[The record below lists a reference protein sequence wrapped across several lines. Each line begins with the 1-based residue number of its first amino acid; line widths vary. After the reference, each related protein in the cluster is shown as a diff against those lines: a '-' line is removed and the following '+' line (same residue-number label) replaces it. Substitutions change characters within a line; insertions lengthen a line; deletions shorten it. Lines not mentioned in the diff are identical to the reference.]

1 MADYIL
7 DVVNQTSKLDWAF
20 PFQRT
25 GAFPL
30 DRSSLFGSLADAL
43 AYASGVAN
51 DERKLGGTS
60 YVGQPISVY
69 DADTNSVTLY
79 IINPDRSLKEVGS
92 APLGDN
98 LSIEIVDGKIQLKD
112 FGVGYYAYS
121 PAENDDSGAI
131 VKQAGYNYVEGFK
144 AGLEPRVRLEGE
156 NFVIAWYE
164 PSGETVEDVSA
175 NLEALSQRVESVE
188 DKITDVEQDIN
199 DANAAIT
206 GLQDE
211 LNLKANASNVYTKT
225 ETDSKIKEEIDK
237 LDHLKRTTVA
247 GLESIDLT
255 APDADQYIY
264 MVPNVETG
272 NYDEYMVIKYED
284 GTAELEKVG
293 DWSVDLSGYA
303 TTEDLEGKVDK
314 DSNARLMT
322 NAEGDKLAAIE
333 ENAQENYIKSVDTE
347 FSVDE
352 AGQLHLESISQDKVE
367 NLSSDLTAIRD
378 DVSYTQGQVSKKV
391 DKVAG
396 YRLMEEAEG
405 EKLRKIKDLIQS
417 VNETNFSVTDEG
429 ELNLKDIDQSK
440 VTGLS
445 EALEGK
451 VSKLNTDGRDWT
463 LLSPENQD
471 KLAALIIGDSGDIEV
486 SGKVNADNV
495 EGLAS
500 WITTNRDTVP
510 GLLSA
515 LNAAKLDSISEGAE
529 RNYINSVN
537 TSEFS
542 VTNRN
547 LELVAVDP
555 SKITG
560 LADLLSAKADQ
571 SVVTTLQNNVTTL
584 QSELT
589 ALGDR
594 TTVVER
600 QISDINTRLTWQSL

>member
-121 PAENDDSGAI
+121 PAETDDSGAI

-188 DKITDVEQDIN
+188 SKIADVEQDIS

-237 LDHLKRTTVA
+237 VDHLKRTTVA

-322 NAEGDKLAAIE
+322 NAEGDKLATIE

-445 EALEGK
+445 EALEDK

>member
-7 DVVNQTSKLDWAF
+7 DVMNQTSKLDWAF

-112 FGVGYYAYS
+112 FGVGYYTYS
-121 PAENDDSGAI
+121 PAETDDSGAI

-175 NLEALSQRVESVE
+175 NLEALSQRVEGVE
-188 DKITDVEQDIN
+188 SKIADVEQDIS

-314 DSNARLMT
+314 DPNARLMT
-322 NAEGDKLAAIE
+322 NAEGDKLANIA

-352 AGQLHLESISQDKVE
+352 AGQLHLESISQDKIE

-378 DVSYTQGQVSKKV
+378 NVSYTQGQVSKKV

-584 QSELT
+584 KSELT

>member
-112 FGVGYYAYS
+112 FGVGYYTYS
-121 PAENDDSGAI
+121 PAETDDSGAI

-175 NLEALSQRVESVE
+175 NLEALSQRVEGVE
-188 DKITDVEQDIN
+188 SKIADVEQDIS

-322 NAEGDKLAAIE
+322 NAEGDKLATIE

>member
-92 APLGDN
+92 TPLGDN

-121 PAENDDSGAI
+121 PAETDDSGAI

-175 NLEALSQRVESVE
+175 NLEALSQRVEGVE
-188 DKITDVEQDIN
+188 SKIADIEQDIS

-247 GLESIDLT
+247 GLEAIDLT

-314 DSNARLMT
+314 DPNARLMT
-322 NAEGDKLAAIE
+322 NAEGDKLANIA

-352 AGQLHLESISQDKVE
+352 AGQLHLESISQDKIE

-378 DVSYTQGQVSKKV
+378 NVSYTQGQVSKKV

>member
-30 DRSSLFGSLADAL
+30 DRSSLFGSLTDAL
-43 AYASGVAN
+43 AYASGAAN

-69 DADTNSVTLY
+69 DVDTNSVTLY

-92 APLGDN
+92 TPLGDN
-98 LSIEIVDGKIQLKD
+98 LSVEIVDGKVQLKD

-121 PAENDDSGAI
+121 PAETDDSGVVI
-131 VKQAGYNYVEGFK
+131 KEAGYSYVEGFK

-156 NFVIAWYE
+156 SFVIAWYE

-175 NLEALSQRVESVE
+175 NLEALSQRVGNVESS
-188 DKITDVEQDIN
+188 ISNVEQDIT

-211 LNLKANASNVYTKT
+211 LKLKANASNVYTKT

-237 LDHLKRTTVA
+237 LDHLKRATVA
-247 GLESIDLT
+247 GIESIDLN
-255 APDADQYIY
+255 AADADQYIY
-264 MVPNVETG
+264 MVPNTETG
-272 NYDEYMVIKYED
+272 SYDEYMVVN
-284 GTAELEKVG
+284 GELEKVG
-293 DWSVDLSGYA
+293 DWSVDLTGYA

-314 DSNARLMT
+314 DPNARLMT
-322 NAEGDKLAAIE
+322 NAEGEKLANIE
-333 ENAQENYIKSVDTE
+333 ENAQENYIKSVDSQ

-367 NLSSDLTAIRD
+367 NLSTDLTAIRD
-378 DVSYTQGQVSKKV
+378 NVSFTQTQVSKKV

-396 YRLMEEAEG
+396 SRLMTEAEG
-405 EKLRKIKDLIQS
+405 EKLAKVKDLIQS
-417 VNETNFSVTDEG
+417 VNETNFSVTSKG

-445 EALEGK
+445 EVLENK
-451 VSKLNTDGRDWT
+451 VDKLNTDGRDWT

-471 KLAALIIGDSGDIEV
+471 KLAALTIGDNGDLEV

-529 RNYINSVN
+529 RNFINSVN

-542 VTNRN
+542 VTDRN

-560 LADLLSAKADQ
+560 LTDLLNAKADQ

-594 TTVVER
+594 TTAVEG
-600 QISDINTRLTWQSL
+600 QISQINARLTWQSL

>member
-69 DADTNSVTLY
+69 DVDTNSVTLY

-92 APLGDN
+92 APIGDN
-98 LSIEIVDGKIQLKD
+98 LSIEIVDGKVQLKD

-121 PAENDDSGAI
+121 PAETDDTGAI
-131 VKQAGYNYVEGFK
+131 VKEAGYSYVEGFK

-156 NFVIAWYE
+156 SFIIAWYE

-175 NLEALSQRVESVE
+175 NLEALSQRVGSVE
-188 DKITDVEQDIN
+188 DKIADVEQDIS
-199 DANAAIT
+199 DTNAAIT

-211 LNLKANASNVYTKT
+211 LQLKANASNVYTKT

-255 APDADQYIY
+255 AADADQYIY
-264 MVPNVETG
+264 MVPNAETG
-272 NYDEYMVIKYED
+272 NYDEYMVVN
-284 GTAELEKVG
+284 GELEKVG
-293 DWSVDLSGYA
+293 DWSVDLTGYA

-314 DSNARLMT
+314 DPNARLMT
-322 NAEGDKLAAIE
+322 NAEGEKLANIE
-333 ENAQENYIKSVDTE
+333 ENAQENYIKSVDSE

-367 NLSSDLTAIRD
+367 GLSTDLTAIRD
-378 DVSYTQGQVSKKV
+378 DVSFTQTQVSKKV

-396 YRLMEEAEG
+396 SRLMTEDEG
-405 EKLRKIKDLIQS
+405 EKLANIKDLIQS

-445 EALEGK
+445 EALENK
-451 VSKLNTDGRDWT
+451 VNKLNTDGRDWV

-471 KLAALIIGDSGDIEV
+471 KLAALTIGDNGDLEV

-529 RNYINSVN
+529 RNFINSVN

-542 VTNRN
+542 VTDRN

-594 TTVVER
+594 TTVVEG
-600 QISDINTRLTWQSL
+600 QISEINARLTWQSL